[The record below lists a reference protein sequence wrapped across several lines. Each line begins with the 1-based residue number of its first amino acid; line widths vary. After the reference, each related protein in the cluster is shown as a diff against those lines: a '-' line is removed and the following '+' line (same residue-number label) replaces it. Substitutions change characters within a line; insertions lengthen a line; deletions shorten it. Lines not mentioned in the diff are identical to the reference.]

1 MTKTEKRMELLSAA
15 LTHLET
21 VAKLLQEA
29 EEEVLAEEAGEL
41 ADKVDVVAIAEA
53 AWPQCAPPRGDHEQ
67 PPPPIGHMTHET
79 AWEEVG
85 VAGSAAPEA
94 RRPMVS
100 QSLRR
105 SRRRRGAAPG
115 KLAA

>member
-53 AWPQCAPPRGDHEQ
+53 A
-67 PPPPIGHMTHET
+67 
-79 AWEEVG
+79 
-85 VAGSAAPEA
+85 
-94 RRPMVS
+94 
-100 QSLRR
+100 
-105 SRRRRGAAPG
+105 
-115 KLAA
+115 